1 MNYLGF
7 ATWLSIG
14 AAVFCLPYLRWKQ
27 PDLPRPIKINLGF
40 PIVYLLMTLVIT
52 LLPMLA
58 QPVETGIGLAMILTA
73 VPVYLI
79 FIQWQG
85 KPSCLTSF
93 TLLTTDQLQRLLV
106 VMHLT
111 RKSKNR
117 FQKAGTTKTGFRK
130 LEQQK
135 LGLESWTNKK
145 WVQKAETTKTG
156 FRKLEPQKLV

>member
-106 VMHLT
+106 VMPPD
-111 RKSKNR
+111 K
-117 FQKAGTTKTGFRK
+117 
-130 LEQQK
+130 E
-135 LGLESWTNKK
+135 E
-145 WVQKAETTKTG
+145 
-156 FRKLEPQKLV
+156 

>member
-1 MNYLGF
+1 MILRKNWANLSCWIIWLKLIILFYSNIGVLMNYLGF

-85 KPSCLTSF
+85 KPSWLTSF
-93 TLLTTDQLQRLLV
+93 TILTTDQLQRLLV
-106 VMHLT
+106 VMPPG
-111 RKSKNR
+111 K
-117 FQKAGTTKTGFRK
+117 
-130 LEQQK
+130 E
-135 LGLESWTNKK
+135 E
-145 WVQKAETTKTG
+145 
-156 FRKLEPQKLV
+156 